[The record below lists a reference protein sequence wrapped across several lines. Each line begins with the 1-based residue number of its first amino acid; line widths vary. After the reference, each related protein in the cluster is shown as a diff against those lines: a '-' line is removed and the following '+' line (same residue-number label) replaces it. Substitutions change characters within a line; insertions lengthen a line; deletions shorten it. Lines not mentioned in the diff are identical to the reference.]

1 MRLRNQTP
9 PVSLSA
15 GRKLRFHADDAVF
28 PGLDAFAPLAWV
40 LL

>member
-1 MRLRNQTP
+1 LRNQTT

-15 GRKLRFHADDAVF
+15 GRKLRFHAEGAAF
-28 PGLDAFAPLAWV
+28 PGLGAIAPLAWV